1 MPGDT
6 SMRDQT
12 SDKDRRKFTSGL
24 IRAIEDLELR
34 RINRSPQQLADAA
47 WQKLQYDFPLVETEE
62 LQALLGAF
70 RYKDG
75 SLTLQLNANNMQ
87 SYADGQSWLTVTHPA
102 VLALVSLQLSCT
114 WPVFVDTLIMKTC
127 ILHQVYFS

>member
-12 SDKDRRKFTSGL
+12 LDKDRRKVTSGL

-34 RINRSPQQLADAA
+34 RNNRSPEQLAGAA

-62 LQALLGAF
+62 LQALL
-70 RYKDG
+70 
-75 SLTLQLNANNMQ
+75 
-87 SYADGQSWLTVTHPA
+87 
-102 VLALVSLQLSCT
+102 
-114 WPVFVDTLIMKTC
+114 DT
-127 ILHQVYFS
+127 FSGTGIGH